1 MDYKTKLSI
10 LSLATLVT
18 AIIAFFLSRPIRS
31 GFCGRGDTGCTAL
44 FGDSIGTPLL
54 SFSVSILVLSLI
66 FRLLP
71 HGVFYSW
78 LSFAKYFLVGVV
90 VLIVLTPVA
99 DNSILNFDRE
109 FMSLL
114 LAGIFL
120 GVSLILI
127 IYKQLRRES

>member
-1 MDYKTKLSI
+1 MSRKPHAVRGGKKKKKTRKLTRKGKELENNFPPLRENSR
-10 LSLATLVT
+10 
-18 AIIAFFLSRPIRS
+18 FFFFFFSP
-31 GFCGRGDTGCTAL
+31 F
-44 FGDSIGTPLL
+44 FG
-54 SFSVSILVLSLI
+54 
-66 FRLLP
+66 LLP